1 MTFSVQE
8 TLFSLLRLNGISGH
22 ENSIANV
29 MQHAFEQQAKDVWR
43 DRLGNVVARYG
54 SDKPDALRLMIF
66 AHMDEVGFM
75 VRKIEPSGF
84 LRFERVGGPA
94 QITMPGSIV
103 TLAGRSGDIMGCI
116 GIKAYHFAKG
126 DERTQPPALD
136 KLWIDVGAKDKAD
149 AERMGIQVG
158 TPVTLYNPPHCLGN
172 DLVCSKA
179 LDDRLGCTALLG
191 VAEALASTP
200 LDIAVFLVASVQE
213 EFNIR
218 GIIPVLRRVRPDL
231 AIGIDIT
238 PSCDTPDLQD
248 YSDVRV
254 NHGVGITCL
263 NYHGRGTLAGL
274 ITPPRLLRMLE
285 TTAHENNIP
294 VQREVAPG
302 VITETGYIQV
312 ELDGI
317 PCASLS
323 IPCRYTHSP
332 AEVASLRD
340 LADCIRLLTALAN
353 MSPEQFPIEPET
365 GATQEARP

>member
-1 MTFSVQE
+1 MSFSVQE
-8 TLFSLLRLNGISGH
+8 TLFSLLQHNAISGH
-22 ENSIANV
+22 ENAVADV
-29 MQHAFEQQAKDVWR
+29 MLCEFRRQAKEVWR

-94 QITMPGSIV
+94 QVTMAGSIV
-103 TLAGRSGDIMGCI
+103 TLTGDKGPVMGCI
-116 GIKAYHFAKG
+116 GIKSYHFAKG
-126 DERTQPPALD
+126 DERTQSPSVD
-136 KLWIDVGAKDKAD
+136 KLWIDIGAKDKDD
-149 AERMGIQVG
+149 AIRMGIQVG
-158 TPVTLYNPPHCLGN
+158 TPVTLYNPPQLLAN

-191 VAEALASTP
+191 VADAISTME
-200 LDIAVFLVASVQE
+200 L
-213 EFNIR
+213 
-218 GIIPVLRRVRPDL
+218 
-231 AIGIDIT
+231 DIT
-238 PSCDTPDLQD
+238 PSCDTPDLHD
-248 YSDVRV
+248 YSEVRI
-254 NHGVGITCL
+254 NQGVGITCL

-274 ITPPRLLRMLE
+274 ITPPRLIRMLE
-285 TTAHENNIP
+285 QTALEHNIP

-312 ELDGI
+312 EQDGI

-340 LADCIRLLTALAN
+340 LTDCIRLLTALAG
-353 MSPEQFPIEPET
+353 MSAAHFPVEPDSGT
-365 GATQEARP
+365 TQEAHPL